1 MKDIKRFQRGKEQI
15 TKKDPVIQILCDF
28 SKAVLE
34 NEHNRSIMSKF
45 QEKKKIFQLRRYPTK
60 MKMFSRRRKF
70 GGCTGGSVG

>member
-45 QEKKKIFQLRRYPTK
+45 QEKKKNISTQKISNQNEDVLKKT
-60 MKMFSRRRKF
+60 
-70 GGCTGGSVG
+70 